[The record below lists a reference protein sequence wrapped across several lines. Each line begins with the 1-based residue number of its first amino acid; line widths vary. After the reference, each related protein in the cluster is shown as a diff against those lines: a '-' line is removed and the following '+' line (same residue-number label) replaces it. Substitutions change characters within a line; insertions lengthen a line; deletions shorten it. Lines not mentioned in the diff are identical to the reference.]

1 MVTLFKKPVPN
12 VVWAL
17 TLEEALG
24 SEVGDC
30 QAQDGELVQ
39 LGDDALLEG
48 QQTGQMIQLAIQALS
63 VSLARVTLRGVFG
76 WGLYAAPRGKTRKQA
91 EDKRILRIE
100 YIITWKVYVPTTVIV
115 RAFFLSMVGL
125 TLIRCLFLS
134 RIF

>member
-12 VVWAL
+12 VVGAL

-24 SEVGDC
+24 SEVRDC
-30 QAQDGELVQ
+30 QAQNGELVQ

-76 WGLYAAPRGKTRKQA
+76 WGFYAAPRGKTRKQA
-91 EDKRILRIE
+91 E
-100 YIITWKVYVPTTVIV
+100 
-115 RAFFLSMVGL
+115 
-125 TLIRCLFLS
+125 IRGY
-134 RIF
+134 